1 MHVLSGVISLKDN
14 ATATLRAV
22 RKEQSAFRRDVATT
36 KKQLLSTWDKKYKAR
51 LDATA
56 ASKKAKELSDKLKPL
71 RKTVVTAVAL
81 KDAATAKVKALS
93 SKLKAVGKTVAKPVV
108 SVVVKGSQAL
118 SSVGKGIA
126 KVGKVAAAGVGA
138 VAAAGAAGITALF
151 NGSTDAAK
159 AQIEAETKLEAVLGN
174 VKSIQSQGA
183 GAASKAKS
191 NLMGVASSLQQVGVI
206 GDEVTLAGMQQLA
219 TFQLSDKEIS
229 TLSSGM
235 TDLLAQQKGL
245 NATQQDAV
253 NIGNMIGKAMQGNV
267 GALSRVGLTFTDA
280 QAEAI
285 KTGDATQRAAI
296 MAQVLKQN
304 VGGVNKALAETDQG
318 KIQQMQNAWG
328 DMKEEVGKLALTM
341 KGKFAGVVMKNI
353 PMIQKLGTTVM
364 GTIAKVADAAMP
376 VIDKVITYV
385 TPVVDRVVGQ
395 IGSVASS
402 IGPAFASISKGFGPL
417 LGPLKTFGTQMAGT
431 LSTVASN
438 VMPAVSSII
447 GTVQQVL
454 PSVLPILSSVISTV
468 GTVVGQTAPII
479 ASAISAFGTVITTIA
494 PVVKTIFDGI
504 GSKVSTVIGIIS
516 DNMGWIT
523 DVISTAAPV
532 IKDILSTAW
541 SVISPIMDAC
551 INVFRVLLG
560 VVKKVFP
567 TIQTVIEKVWTVI
580 KPIVSGIGTVIGG
593 ISSGIGWIADKLGVG
608 SGDGKAGNNATGTS
622 NWRGGPTWVG
632 EHGPEL
638 MALPKGTR
646 ITSNQQSKRQ
656 VRKQEDDSPK
666 PQGGKGGIVLNIHIP
681 KLADQIIV
689 REEADIDRI
698 GEAVTKQVIL
708 AVSNSA

>member
-1 MHVLSGVISLKDN
+1 MHVLSGVISIKDN

-22 RKEQSAFRRDVATT
+22 RKEQSAFRREVDST
-36 KKQLLSTWDKKYKAR
+36 KNSLQKTWDKKYKAR

-56 ASKKAKELSDKLKPL
+56 ASKKAKQLSKQYAPLRKKIATAVAVKDMATSKIKAVGSRLRSIGKTVASPVVKLKDKASSVLKSLGGKLKSIGKAVAIPIAAGGAAAVAGVGATVKSGMELEQQQVSMEHFVGATNKGMSQGQVKATTDKYIAGLRDNANKTPFETGEVIQAGSRAIAIASGNTKEAMRLVTLAEDMAAASGGTKSVSDAIEALADAKLGEMERLKEFGFKVSKEQFDSKGFGGVAADLQNFYGGAANKLATTGAGLLSTIKGKLKSFVADTGLKMVDKLKP
-71 RKTVVTAVAL
+71 A
-81 KDAATAKVKALS
+81 
-93 SKLKAVGKTVAKPVV
+93 
-108 SVVVKGSQAL
+108 
-118 SSVGKGIA
+118 
-126 KVGKVAAAGVGA
+126 
-138 VAAAGAAGITALF
+138 F
-151 NGSTDAAK
+151 
-159 AQIEAETKLEAVLGN
+159 E
-174 VKSIQSQGA
+174 
-183 GAASKAKS
+183 
-191 NLMGVASSLQQVGVI
+191 GVI
-206 GDEVTLAGMQQLA
+206 TIIDKCGPAIEV
-219 TFQLSDKEIS
+219 I
-229 TLSSGM
+229 
-235 TDLLAQQKGL
+235 
-245 NATQQDAV
+245 
-253 NIGNMIGKAMQGNV
+253 
-267 GALSRVGLTFTDA
+267 
-280 QAEAI
+280 
-285 KTGDATQRAAI
+285 
-296 MAQVLKQN
+296 
-304 VGGVNKALAETDQG
+304 GGVIAD
-318 KIQQMQNAWG
+318 
-328 DMKEEVGKLALTM
+328 
-341 KGKFAGVVMKNI
+341 
-353 PMIQKLGTTVM
+353 KLG
-364 GTIAKVADAAMP
+364 GL
-376 VIDKVITYV
+376 
-385 TPVVDRVVGQ
+385 
-395 IGSVASS
+395 SS
-402 IGPAFASISKGFGPL
+402 IGAGLSGMMA
-417 LGPLKTFGTQMAGT
+417 PLKTFGGSVMST
-431 LSTVASN
+431 LGTVASS

-454 PSVLPILSSVISTV
+454 PSVLPVLSSVISTV

-567 TIQTVIEKVWTVI
+567 TIQKVIEKVWTVI

-608 SGDGKAGNNATGTS
+608 SGDGKAGNNATGTQS
-622 NWRGGPTWVG
+622 WRGGMTWVG

-666 PQGGKGGIVLNIHIP
+666 PQGGKGGVVLNIHIP

>member
-1 MHVLSGVISLKDN
+1 MHVLSGVISIKDN

-22 RKEQSAFRRDVATT
+22 RKEQSAFRREVDST
-36 KKQLLSTWDKKYKAR
+36 KNSLQKTWDKKYKAR

-56 ASKKAKELSDKLKPL
+56 ASKKAKQLSKQYAPLRKKIATAVAVKDMATSKIKAVGSRLRSIGKTVASPVVKLKDKASSVLKSLGGKLKSIGKAVAIPIAAGGAAAVAGVGATVKSGMELEQQQVSMEHFVGATNKGMSQGQVKATTDKYIAGLRDNANKTPFETGEVIQAGSRAIAIASGNTKEAMRLVTLAEDMAAASGGTKSVSDAIEALADAKLGEMERLKEFGFKVSKEQFDSKGFGGVAADLQNFYGGAANKLATTGAGLLSTIKGKLKSFVADTGLKMVDKLKPAFEGVITIIDKCGPAIEVIGGVIADKL
-71 RKTVVTAVAL
+71 GRGIQW
-81 KDAATAKVKALS
+81 LS
-93 SKLKAVGKTVAKPVV
+93 S
-108 SVVVKGSQAL
+108 AL
-118 SSVGKGIA
+118 P
-126 KVGKVAAAGVGA
+126 
-138 VAAAGAAGITALF
+138 
-151 NGSTDAAK
+151 
-159 AQIEAETKLEAVLGN
+159 
-174 VKSIQSQGA
+174 
-183 GAASKAKS
+183 
-191 NLMGVASSLQQVGVI
+191 
-206 GDEVTLAGMQQLA
+206 
-219 TFQLSDKEIS
+219 
-229 TLSSGM
+229 
-235 TDLLAQQKGL
+235 
-245 NATQQDAV
+245 
-253 NIGNMIGKAMQGNV
+253 
-267 GALSRVGLTFTDA
+267 GLTS
-280 QAEAI
+280 
-285 KTGDATQRAAI
+285 
-296 MAQVLKQN
+296 
-304 VGGVNKALAETDQG
+304 
-318 KIQQMQNAWG
+318 
-328 DMKEEVGKLALTM
+328 
-341 KGKFAGVVMKNI
+341 
-353 PMIQKLGTTVM
+353 KLG
-364 GTIAKVADAAMP
+364 GL
-376 VIDKVITYV
+376 
-385 TPVVDRVVGQ
+385 
-395 IGSVASS
+395 SS
-402 IGPAFASISKGFGPL
+402 IGAGLSGMMA
-417 LGPLKTFGTQMAGT
+417 PLKTFGGSVMST
-431 LSTVASN
+431 LGTVASS

-454 PSVLPILSSVISTV
+454 PVLSSVISTV

-567 TIQTVIEKVWTVI
+567 TIQKVIEKVWTVI

-608 SGDGKAGNNATGTS
+608 SGDGKAGNNATGTQS
-622 NWRGGPTWVG
+622 WRGGMTWVG

-666 PQGGKGGIVLNIHIP
+666 PQGGKGGVVLNIHIP

>member
-1 MHVLSGVISLKDN
+1 MELEQQQVSMEHFVGATNKGMSQDQVKATTDKYIAALRDN
-14 ATATLRAV
+14 ANTTPFETGEVIQAGSRAIAIANGNTKEAMSLVTLAEDMAAASGGTKSVSDAIEALADAKLGEMERLKEFGFKV
-22 RKEQSAFRRDVATT
+22 SKEQFDSKGFGGVAADLQNFYGGAANKLATT
-36 KKQLLSTWDKKYKAR
+36 GAGLLSTIKGKLKSFVADTGLKMV
-51 LDATA
+51 
-56 ASKKAKELSDKLKPL
+56 DKLKPAFEGVITIIDKCGPAIEVIGGVIADKL
-71 RKTVVTAVAL
+71 GRGIQW
-81 KDAATAKVKALS
+81 LS
-93 SKLKAVGKTVAKPVV
+93 S
-108 SVVVKGSQAL
+108 AL
-118 SSVGKGIA
+118 P
-126 KVGKVAAAGVGA
+126 
-138 VAAAGAAGITALF
+138 
-151 NGSTDAAK
+151 
-159 AQIEAETKLEAVLGN
+159 
-174 VKSIQSQGA
+174 
-183 GAASKAKS
+183 
-191 NLMGVASSLQQVGVI
+191 
-206 GDEVTLAGMQQLA
+206 
-219 TFQLSDKEIS
+219 
-229 TLSSGM
+229 
-235 TDLLAQQKGL
+235 
-245 NATQQDAV
+245 
-253 NIGNMIGKAMQGNV
+253 
-267 GALSRVGLTFTDA
+267 GLTS
-280 QAEAI
+280 
-285 KTGDATQRAAI
+285 
-296 MAQVLKQN
+296 
-304 VGGVNKALAETDQG
+304 
-318 KIQQMQNAWG
+318 
-328 DMKEEVGKLALTM
+328 
-341 KGKFAGVVMKNI
+341 
-353 PMIQKLGTTVM
+353 KLG
-364 GTIAKVADAAMP
+364 GL
-376 VIDKVITYV
+376 
-385 TPVVDRVVGQ
+385 
-395 IGSVASS
+395 SS
-402 IGPAFASISKGFGPL
+402 IGAGLSGMMA
-417 LGPLKTFGTQMAGT
+417 PLKTFGGSVMST
-431 LSTVASN
+431 LGTVASS

-454 PSVLPILSSVISTV
+454 PSVLPVLSSVISTV

-567 TIQTVIEKVWTVI
+567 TIQKVIEKVWTVI

-608 SGDGKAGNNATGTS
+608 SGDGKAGNNATGTQS
-622 NWRGGPTWVG
+622 WRGGMTWVG

-666 PQGGKGGIVLNIHIP
+666 PQGGKGGVVLNIHIP

>member
-71 RKTVVTAVAL
+71 RKKVVTAVAL

-108 SVVVKGSQAL
+108 SVVVKGAQAL
-118 SSVGKGIA
+118 SSIGKGIA

-183 GAASKAKS
+183 GAAAKAKS

-219 TFQLSDKEIS
+219 TYQLSDKEIS

-267 GALSRVGLTFTDA
+267 GALSRVGITFTDA

-285 KTGDATQRAAI
+285 KTGDATQRAAV
-296 MAQVLKQN
+296 MADVLKQN

-328 DMKEEVGKLALTM
+328 DMREEVGKLALAM
-341 KGKFAGVVMKNI
+341 KGKLAGVIMKNI
-353 PMIQKLGTTVM
+353 PTIQKLGTTVM
-364 GTIAKVADAAMP
+364 GVISKVADVAMP

-385 TPVVDRVVGQ
+385 TPVVDRVVGK

-402 IGPAFASISKGFGPL
+402 IGPAFAAISKGFKPL
-417 LGPLKTFGTQMAGT
+417 IGPLKTFGASVAGT
-431 LSTVASN
+431 LGTVASS

-454 PSVLPILSSVISTV
+454 PSVLPILSSVIGTV

-479 ASAISAFGTVITTIA
+479 SSAISAFGTVITTIA

-567 TIQTVIEKVWTVI
+567 MIQAVISKVWTVI
-580 KPIVSGIGTVIGG
+580 KPMVSGIGTVIGG
-593 ISSGIGWIADKLGVG
+593 ISKGIGWVADKLGVG
-608 SGDGKAGNNATGTS
+608 SGDKAGNNATGTQ
-622 NWRGGPTWVG
+622 NWRGGLTWVG

-646 ITSNQQSKRQ
+646 ITSNPQSKRQ
-656 VRKQEDDSPK
+656 VRKRQDDK
-666 PQGGKGGIVLNIHIP
+666 PQPQGNKGGIVIHINIP

-708 AVSNSA
+708 AVSNST

>member
-1 MHVLSGVISLKDN
+1 MHVLSGFISLKDN

-36 KKQLLSTWDKKYKAR
+36 KKQLLSTWDKQYKAR

-71 RKTVVTAVAL
+71 RKKVVTAVAL

-108 SVVVKGSQAL
+108 SVVVKGAQAL

-183 GAASKAKS
+183 GAAAKAKS

-267 GALSRVGLTFTDA
+267 GALSRVGITFTDA

-328 DMKEEVGKLALTM
+328 DMKEEVGKLALSM
-341 KGKFAGVVMKNI
+341 KGKFADVAMKNI

-364 GTIAKVADAAMP
+364 GTIAKVADVAMP

-385 TPVVDRVVGQ
+385 TPVVDRVVGK

-402 IGPAFASISKGFGPL
+402 IGPAFATIAKGFKPL
-417 LGPLKTFGTQMAGT
+417 IGPLKTFGTSVAGT
-431 LSTVASN
+431 LGMVASS

-454 PSVLPILSSVISTV
+454 PTVLPVLSTV
-468 GTVVGQTAPII
+468 IGTIGTAISQAAPII
-479 ASAISAFGTVITTIA
+479 SGIVSALGGAIQTVAPVITTILS
-494 PVVKTIFDGI
+494 GI
-504 GSKVSTVIGIIS
+504 GDKVGNVLGFIASQT
-516 DNMGWIT
+516 DWIT
-523 DVISTAAPV
+523 GVINWAAPV
-532 IKDILSTAW
+532 IKDVLSTAW
-541 SVISPIMDAC
+541 SVISPIMDIC
-551 INVFRVLLG
+551 INVFKILFG

-567 TIQTVIEKVWTVI
+567 GIQKIIEKVWTVI

-593 ISSGIGWIADKLGVG
+593 VSKGIGWVADKLGVG
-608 SGDGKAGNNATGTS
+608 SGDKAGNNATGTP
-622 NWRGGPTWVG
+622 NWRGGMTWVG
-632 EHGPEL
+632 KHGPEL

-666 PQGGKGGIVLNIHIP
+666 PQGGKGGVVLNIHIP

-708 AVSNSA
+708 AISNSA

>member
-1 MHVLSGVISLKDN
+1 MSGVISLKDN

-22 RKEQSAFRRDVATT
+22 RKEQSAFKREVDNT
-36 KKQLLSTWDKKYKAR
+36 KKSLTKTWDKKYKAR

-56 ASKKAKELSDKLKPL
+56 ASKKAKQLSKQYAPLRKKIATAVAVKDIATSKIKAVGSRLKSIGKTVTSPVVKLKDKASSALKSLSGKLKSIGKAVAIPIAAGGAAAVAGVGATVKSGMELEQQQVSMEHFVGATNKGMSQDQVKATTDKYIAALRDNANTTPFETGEVIQAGSRAIAIANGNTKEAMSLVTLAEDMAASGGTKSVSDAIEALADAKLGEMERLKEFGFKVSKEQFDSKGFGGVAADLQNFYGGAANKLATTGAGLLSTIKGKLKSFVADTGLKMVDKLKPAFEGVITIIDKCGPAIEVIGGVIADKL
-71 RKTVVTAVAL
+71 GRGIQW
-81 KDAATAKVKALS
+81 LS
-93 SKLKAVGKTVAKPVV
+93 S
-108 SVVVKGSQAL
+108 AL
-118 SSVGKGIA
+118 P
-126 KVGKVAAAGVGA
+126 
-138 VAAAGAAGITALF
+138 
-151 NGSTDAAK
+151 
-159 AQIEAETKLEAVLGN
+159 
-174 VKSIQSQGA
+174 
-183 GAASKAKS
+183 
-191 NLMGVASSLQQVGVI
+191 
-206 GDEVTLAGMQQLA
+206 
-219 TFQLSDKEIS
+219 
-229 TLSSGM
+229 
-235 TDLLAQQKGL
+235 
-245 NATQQDAV
+245 
-253 NIGNMIGKAMQGNV
+253 
-267 GALSRVGLTFTDA
+267 GLTS
-280 QAEAI
+280 
-285 KTGDATQRAAI
+285 
-296 MAQVLKQN
+296 
-304 VGGVNKALAETDQG
+304 
-318 KIQQMQNAWG
+318 
-328 DMKEEVGKLALTM
+328 
-341 KGKFAGVVMKNI
+341 
-353 PMIQKLGTTVM
+353 KLG
-364 GTIAKVADAAMP
+364 GL
-376 VIDKVITYV
+376 
-385 TPVVDRVVGQ
+385 
-395 IGSVASS
+395 SS
-402 IGPAFASISKGFGPL
+402 IGAGLSGMMA
-417 LGPLKTFGTQMAGT
+417 PLKTFGGSVMST
-431 LSTVASN
+431 LGTVASS

-454 PSVLPILSSVISTV
+454 PSVLPVLSSVISTV

-567 TIQTVIEKVWTVI
+567 TIQKVIEKVWTVI

-608 SGDGKAGNNATGTS
+608 SGDGKAGNNATGTQS
-622 NWRGGPTWVG
+622 WRGGMTWVG

-666 PQGGKGGIVLNIHIP
+666 PQGGKGGVVLNIHIP

>member
-1 MHVLSGVISLKDN
+1 MHVLSGVISIKDN

-22 RKEQSAFRRDVATT
+22 RKEQSAFRREVDST
-36 KKQLLSTWDKKYKAR
+36 KNSLQKTWDKKYKAR

-56 ASKKAKELSDKLKPL
+56 ASKKAKQLSKQYAPLRKKIATAVAVKDMATSKIKAVGSRLRSIGKTVASPVVKLKDKASSVLKSLGGKLKSIGKAVAIPIAAGGAAAVAGVGATVKSGMELEQQQVSMEHFVGATNKGMSQGQVKATTDKYIAGLRDNANKTPFETGEVIQAGSRAIAIASGNTKEAMRLVTLAEDMAASGGTKSVSDAIEALADAKLGEMERLKEFGFKVSKEQFDSKGFGGVAADLQNFYGGAANKLATTGAGLLSTIKGKLKSFVADTGLKMVDKLKPAFEGVITIIDKCGPAIEVIGGVIADKL
-71 RKTVVTAVAL
+71 GRGIQW
-81 KDAATAKVKALS
+81 LS
-93 SKLKAVGKTVAKPVV
+93 S
-108 SVVVKGSQAL
+108 AL
-118 SSVGKGIA
+118 P
-126 KVGKVAAAGVGA
+126 
-138 VAAAGAAGITALF
+138 
-151 NGSTDAAK
+151 
-159 AQIEAETKLEAVLGN
+159 
-174 VKSIQSQGA
+174 
-183 GAASKAKS
+183 
-191 NLMGVASSLQQVGVI
+191 
-206 GDEVTLAGMQQLA
+206 
-219 TFQLSDKEIS
+219 
-229 TLSSGM
+229 
-235 TDLLAQQKGL
+235 
-245 NATQQDAV
+245 
-253 NIGNMIGKAMQGNV
+253 
-267 GALSRVGLTFTDA
+267 GLTS
-280 QAEAI
+280 
-285 KTGDATQRAAI
+285 
-296 MAQVLKQN
+296 
-304 VGGVNKALAETDQG
+304 
-318 KIQQMQNAWG
+318 
-328 DMKEEVGKLALTM
+328 
-341 KGKFAGVVMKNI
+341 
-353 PMIQKLGTTVM
+353 KLG
-364 GTIAKVADAAMP
+364 GL
-376 VIDKVITYV
+376 
-385 TPVVDRVVGQ
+385 
-395 IGSVASS
+395 SS
-402 IGPAFASISKGFGPL
+402 IGAGLSGMMA
-417 LGPLKTFGTQMAGT
+417 PLKTFGGSVMST
-431 LSTVASN
+431 LGTVASS

-454 PSVLPILSSVISTV
+454 PSVLPVLSSVISTV

-567 TIQTVIEKVWTVI
+567 TIQKVIEKVWTVI

-608 SGDGKAGNNATGTS
+608 SGDGKAGNNATGTQS
-622 NWRGGPTWVG
+622 WRGGMTWVG

-666 PQGGKGGIVLNIHIP
+666 PQGGKGGVVLNIHIP

>member
-1 MHVLSGVISLKDN
+1 MHVLSGVISIKDN

-22 RKEQSAFRRDVATT
+22 RKEQSAFRREVDST
-36 KKQLLSTWDKKYKAR
+36 KNSLQKTWDKKQLSKQYAPLRKKI
-51 LDATA
+51 ATA
-56 ASKKAKELSDKLKPL
+56 VAVKDMATSKIKAVGSRLRSIGKTVASPVVKLKDKASSVLKSLGGKLKSIGKAVAIPIAAGGAAAVAGVGATVKSGMELEQQQVSMEHFVGATNKGMSQGQVKATTDKYIAGLRDNANKTPFETGEVIQAGSRAIAIASGNTKEAMRLVTLAEDMAAASGGTKSVSDAIEALADAKLGEMERLKEFGFKVSKEQFDSKGFGGVAADLQNFYGGAANKLATTGAGLLSTIKGKLKSFVADTGLKMVDKLKPAFEGVITIIDKCGPAIEVIGGVIADKL
-71 RKTVVTAVAL
+71 GRGIQW
-81 KDAATAKVKALS
+81 LS
-93 SKLKAVGKTVAKPVV
+93 S
-108 SVVVKGSQAL
+108 AL
-118 SSVGKGIA
+118 P
-126 KVGKVAAAGVGA
+126 
-138 VAAAGAAGITALF
+138 
-151 NGSTDAAK
+151 
-159 AQIEAETKLEAVLGN
+159 
-174 VKSIQSQGA
+174 
-183 GAASKAKS
+183 
-191 NLMGVASSLQQVGVI
+191 
-206 GDEVTLAGMQQLA
+206 
-219 TFQLSDKEIS
+219 
-229 TLSSGM
+229 
-235 TDLLAQQKGL
+235 
-245 NATQQDAV
+245 
-253 NIGNMIGKAMQGNV
+253 
-267 GALSRVGLTFTDA
+267 GLTS
-280 QAEAI
+280 
-285 KTGDATQRAAI
+285 
-296 MAQVLKQN
+296 
-304 VGGVNKALAETDQG
+304 
-318 KIQQMQNAWG
+318 
-328 DMKEEVGKLALTM
+328 
-341 KGKFAGVVMKNI
+341 
-353 PMIQKLGTTVM
+353 KLG
-364 GTIAKVADAAMP
+364 GL
-376 VIDKVITYV
+376 
-385 TPVVDRVVGQ
+385 
-395 IGSVASS
+395 SS
-402 IGPAFASISKGFGPL
+402 IGAGLSGMMA
-417 LGPLKTFGTQMAGT
+417 PLKTFGGSVMST
-431 LSTVASN
+431 LGTVASS

-454 PSVLPILSSVISTV
+454 PSVLPVLSSVISTV

-567 TIQTVIEKVWTVI
+567 TIQKVIEKVWTVI

-608 SGDGKAGNNATGTS
+608 SGDGKAGNNATGTQS
-622 NWRGGPTWVG
+622 WRGGMTWVG

-666 PQGGKGGIVLNIHIP
+666 PQGGKGGVVLNIHIP

>member
-22 RKEQSAFRRDVATT
+22 RKEQSAFKREVEST
-36 KKQLLSTWDKKYKAR
+36 KKQLLSTWDKQYKAR

-71 RKTVVTAVAL
+71 RKKVVTAVAL

-93 SKLKAVGKTVAKPVV
+93 NKLKAVGKTVAKPVV
-108 SVVVKGSQAL
+108 SVVVKGAQAL
-118 SSVGKGIA
+118 SSIGKGIA

-183 GAASKAKS
+183 GAAAKAKS

-267 GALSRVGLTFTDA
+267 GALSRVGITFTAA

-328 DMKEEVGKLALTM
+328 DMKEEVGKLALSM
-341 KGKFAGVVMKNI
+341 KGKLAGVVMKNI
-353 PMIQKLGTTVM
+353 PMIQKFGTTVM
-364 GTIAKVADAAMP
+364 GTIAKVADVAMP

-385 TPVVDRVVGQ
+385 TPVVDRVVGK

-402 IGPAFASISKGFGPL
+402 IGPAFATIAKGFKPL
-417 LGPLKTFGTQMAGT
+417 IGPLKTFGTSVAGT
-431 LSTVASN
+431 LGMVASS

-454 PSVLPILSSVISTV
+454 PTVLPVLSTV
-468 GTVVGQTAPII
+468 IGTIGTDISQAAPII
-479 ASAISAFGTVITTIA
+479 SGIVSALGGAIQTVAPVITTILS
-494 PVVKTIFDGI
+494 GI
-504 GSKVSTVIGIIS
+504 GDKVGNVLGFIASQT
-516 DNMGWIT
+516 DWIT
-523 DVISTAAPV
+523 GVINWAAPV
-532 IKDILSTAW
+532 IKDVLSTAW
-541 SVISPIMDAC
+541 SVISPIMDIC
-551 INVFRVLLG
+551 INVFKILFG

-567 TIQTVIEKVWTVI
+567 GIQKIIEKVWTVI

-593 ISSGIGWIADKLGVG
+593 VSKGIGWVADKLGVG
-608 SGDGKAGNNATGTS
+608 SGDKAGNNATGTP
-622 NWRGGPTWVG
+622 NWRGGMTWVG

-666 PQGGKGGIVLNIHIP
+666 PQGGKGGGVLNIHIP

-698 GEAVTKQVIL
+698 GEAVTKRVVL
-708 AVSNSA
+708 AVRNSIA